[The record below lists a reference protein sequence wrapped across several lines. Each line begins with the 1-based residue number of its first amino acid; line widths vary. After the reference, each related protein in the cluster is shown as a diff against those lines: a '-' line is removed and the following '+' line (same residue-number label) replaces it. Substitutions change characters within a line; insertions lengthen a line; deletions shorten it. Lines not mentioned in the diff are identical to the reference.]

1 MKNYYRLIVS
11 TIVIALLLFP
21 FFYFVT
27 IYYQSY
33 SFLRNLRPYEPYL
46 ATKLFDSRGE
56 LISELYDENRSVITI
71 DRLPRH
77 VPAAFIVTEDR
88 DFFRHPGFD
97 TKSILRAII
106 VDALSGELRQGGST
120 ITQQLVKRLYTS
132 GERSFRRKI
141 IELLIAR
148 EFERRYT
155 KEQILEMY
163 LNLIY
168 FGHGAHGI
176 NSAARF
182 YFNCGAESLNLYQAT
197 ILASLTTAPNR
208 NSPIRNPGA
217 AYLRSREIFH
227 AMQSAGFA
235 GETHSREQFDAY
247 WKSYLDETKTRYAT
261 LGVRNWKSDRAP
273 YFTEHVRKILIKKYG
288 PEKVYRSGMKIYT
301 TVDLRAQETALR
313 IMKKGL
319 ARQNA
324 ITGSYNQSIFRNF
337 DHVCCARYM
346 KTENSPPSM
355 KPVIVQFYRTL
366 GGDIIDSLNLLSGI
380 FCAEDIEET
389 CHGYTETYQW
399 FRSSGRAEGALV
411 ALDHHT
417 GAIIALIG
425 GSGFH
430 QGNQLN
436 RATQAKRQPGSAFK
450 IFIYGAGIVSGL
462 ITAATT
468 FFDINNEEMEP
479 EVSWRPRN
487 YDKKSRGLVSVRKA
501 MALSLNTIP
510 VQVYNKIG
518 GARIT
523 DYASRLLGI
532 PTQRFETD
540 PTLALGTTEVTPL
553 ELARGTSVYANGGY
567 KVVPHSIVRI
577 EDRKGTVIYDADYIR
592 KKQVRTRLI
601 PESAAFI
608 MTSLMK
614 DVVER
619 GTAYY
624 AVKRVAAFRLPAA
637 GKTGSN
643 TSFRDAWFAGF
654 TGNLTAVVWVGCD
667 IPRFS
672 LGNGQSGAATAA
684 PLWGQFMREVSVFRD
699 HGKFRSMPDDVIRKK
714 ICRITGNIL
723 VPGCPG
729 TEELF
734 LKGTEPK
741 ERCSGEHQEDE
752 TI

>member
-1 MKNYYRLIVS
+1 MKKNYRLILS
-11 TIVIALLLFP
+11 TIIIVLLLFP

-27 IYYQSY
+27 IYHQSY
-33 SFLRNLRPYEPYL
+33 SFLSNLRPYEPYL

-77 VPAAFIVTEDR
+77 VLAAFLVTEDR

-132 GERSFRRKI
+132 GEKSFRRKI

-155 KEQILEMY
+155 KQQILEMY

-182 YFNCGAESLNLYQAT
+182 YFNCGAESLNPYQAA

-208 NSPIRNPGA
+208 NSPIRNPGIT
-217 AYLRSREIFH
+217 YVRSREIFREL
-227 AMQSAGFA
+227 QSAGFTGDA
-235 GETHSREQFDAY
+235 YSREKFDAY
-247 WKSYLDETKTRYAT
+247 WKSYLEEIKTRYAN
-261 LGVRNWKSDRAP
+261 LGVRNWKSDLAP

-288 PEKVYRSGMKIYT
+288 PEKVYRGGMKVYT
-301 TVDLRAQETALR
+301 TIDLRAQKTARR
-313 IMKKGL
+313 IMKEGL
-319 ARQNA
+319 ARQNI
-324 ITGSYNQSIFRNF
+324 ITGSYNRGIFRNF
-337 DHVCCARYM
+337 DYICSARYM
-346 KTENSPPSM
+346 KKENTPRSM
-355 KPVIVQFYRTL
+355 KPVILQFYRAL
-366 GGDIIDSLNLLSGI
+366 SADIIDNLNLLSGL
-380 FCAEDIEET
+380 FGMGDVEET

-462 ITAATT
+462 ITAATS

-479 EVSWRPRN
+479 EVDWRPRN
-487 YDKKSRGLVSVRKA
+487 YDKKSRGLVRVRKA
-501 MALSLNTIP
+501 MYLSLNTIP
-510 VQVYNKIG
+510 VQVYNKISG
-518 GARIT
+518 KRIVK
-523 DYASRLLGI
+523 YASQLMGI
-532 PTQRFETD
+532 PKQRFEVD

-553 ELARGTSVYANGGY
+553 ELAQGASVYANGGY
-567 KVVPHSIVRI
+567 RVAPYGIVRI
-577 EDRKGTVIYDADYIR
+577 EDRKGTVLFDKEKIR
-592 KKQVRTRLI
+592 RKQGRRRLI
-601 PESAAFI
+601 PEGAAFI

-637 GKTGSN
+637 GKTGTN
-643 TSFRDAWFAGF
+643 TSFRDAWFVGF
-654 TGNLTAVVWVGCD
+654 TGSLTAVVWVGCD

-672 LGNGQSGAATAA
+672 LGNGQSGAAVAA
-684 PLWGQFMREVSVFRD
+684 PLWGRFMREVSVFRER
-699 HGKFRSMPDDVIRKK
+699 GRFQSMPKDVVRKR
-714 ICRITGNIL
+714 ICSITGNIQIR
-723 VPGCPG
+723 GCPG
-729 TEELF
+729 IEELF
-734 LKGTEPK
+734 LKGTEPR
-741 ERCSGEHQEDE
+741 EQCSGEHQEDE